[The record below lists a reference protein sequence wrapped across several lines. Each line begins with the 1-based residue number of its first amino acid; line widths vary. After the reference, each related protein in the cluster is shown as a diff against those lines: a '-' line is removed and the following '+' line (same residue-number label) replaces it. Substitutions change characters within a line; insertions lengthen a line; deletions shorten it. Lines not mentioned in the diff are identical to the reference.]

1 MKYDVDWLRSSI
13 LDGRKHTYIG
23 FWGDE
28 SDSPIEQTF
37 SNFYRTD
44 FHADGHAFECSEQYF
59 MYQKAVFFHD
69 SNIANRILEEGLP
82 SIAYKKLGRKIKGY
96 DDGAWSL
103 VRYDAMLRALRMK
116 YSQNDELR
124 SYLVYTGDSILVETS
139 PFDRVWGIHLGKK
152 NRNGEV
158 DRRWLDPMQWQ
169 GDNLLGFALMELRD
183 DEDIRNLS

>member
-1 MKYDVDWLRSSI
+1 M
-13 LDGRKHTYIG
+13 G

-28 SDSPIEQTF
+28 SDSPIERTF
-37 SNFYRTD
+37 SNFHKTR
-44 FHADGHAFECSEQYF
+44 FHADNHEFECSEQYF
-59 MYQKAVFFHD
+59 MYQKAMFFHD
-69 SNIANRILEEGLP
+69 PQTADKILEKGLRP
-82 SIAYKKLGRKIKGY
+82 IEYKRLGRKVRGY
-96 DDGAWSL
+96 DDGDWSL
-103 VRYDAMLRALRMK
+103 VRYDVMFRALRMK

-124 SYLVYTGDSILVETS
+124 GYLALTGDSVLVEAS